1 MCAFFHIIRYIL
13 KRQGSEEMA
22 ILTIKDLDFSYHSP
36 QGETKALT
44 DINLTVNEGEFIS
57 IVGPSG
63 CGKSTLL
70 SIIAGLTP
78 VTGGFFVNNATIGYM
93 LQRDHLFEWRT
104 IYDNVILGLEI
115 KKILTHENI
124 ERVNRLLERYGLEA
138 FKDKRPSELSG
149 GMRQRAALIR
159 TLALNPDILLLDEP
173 FSALDYQTRLRV
185 SDDIGEIIKE
195 EKKTALLVTHD
206 LSEAIAMGDRI
217 VVLSERPGT
226 IKKIIDIDFGSLSPL
241 ERRNAPEFQEYFHE
255 LWRCFSKKEK
265 RRKTGL
271 VKRKLNVSEEQQIYL
286 DGIRRE
292 KIKVNCVRVFILV
305 AFIALW
311 EGCARLGVIND
322 FIFSSPSR
330 IVKCFVSMCMDGS
343 LLRHIWVTLY
353 ETFISFFLVIG
364 IGLAAAVLMWLS
376 RSFSKIIEPYIV
388 VLNSL
393 PKSALA
399 PILIVWLGNNIRT
412 IIISAISVAVFG
424 TILTLY
430 TGFMEMDP
438 DKIKLIKTLG
448 GNRFHVLTKVLI
460 PGNLAVI
467 LNTMK
472 VNMGLSLVGVIIGE
486 FLAAN
491 EGLGYLIIYGSQVF
505 KLDWVML
512 SIIILCIMATVLYQL
527 INILERVLAKKY
539 I

>member
-1 MCAFFHIIRYIL
+1 MNSR
-13 KRQGSEEMA
+13 KSVQNK
-22 ILTIKDLDFSYHSP
+22 TIS
-36 QGETKALT
+36 
-44 DINLTVNEGEFIS
+44 V
-57 IVGPSG
+57 SG
-63 CGKSTLL
+63 
-70 SIIAGLTP
+70 A
-78 VTGGFFVNNATIGYM
+78 
-93 LQRDHLFEWRT
+93 
-104 IYDNVILGLEI
+104 
-115 KKILTHENI
+115 
-124 ERVNRLLERYGLEA
+124 
-138 FKDKRPSELSG
+138 
-149 GMRQRAALIR
+149 
-159 TLALNPDILLLDEP
+159 
-173 FSALDYQTRLRV
+173 
-185 SDDIGEIIKE
+185 
-195 EKKTALLVTHD
+195 
-206 LSEAIAMGDRI
+206 
-217 VVLSERPGT
+217 
-226 IKKIIDIDFGSLSPL
+226 
-241 ERRNAPEFQEYFHE
+241 
-255 LWRCFSKKEK
+255 
-265 RRKTGL
+265 
-271 VKRKLNVSEEQQIYL
+271 QQVYL

-292 KIKVNCVRVFILV
+292 KIRVNCARVLILVVFIAV
-305 AFIALW
+305 W
-311 EGCARLGVIND
+311 EVCAQSGIIND

-330 IVKCFVSMCMDGS
+330 IMKCFVSMCADGS
-343 LLRHIWVTLY
+343 LFRHVWVTLY

-364 IGLAAAVLMWLS
+364 IGLTAAVLMWLS

-424 TILTLY
+424 TNLTLY
-430 TGFMEMDP
+430 TGFMEMDA
-438 DKIKLIKTLG
+438 DKIMLIKTLG
-448 GNRFHVLTKVLI
+448 GTRFHVLTKVLI

-527 INILERVLAKKY
+527 INILERILAKRY

>member
-1 MCAFFHIIRYIL
+1 MNSR
-13 KRQGSEEMA
+13 KSVQNK
-22 ILTIKDLDFSYHSP
+22 TIS
-36 QGETKALT
+36 
-44 DINLTVNEGEFIS
+44 V
-57 IVGPSG
+57 SG
-63 CGKSTLL
+63 
-70 SIIAGLTP
+70 A
-78 VTGGFFVNNATIGYM
+78 
-93 LQRDHLFEWRT
+93 
-104 IYDNVILGLEI
+104 
-115 KKILTHENI
+115 
-124 ERVNRLLERYGLEA
+124 
-138 FKDKRPSELSG
+138 
-149 GMRQRAALIR
+149 
-159 TLALNPDILLLDEP
+159 
-173 FSALDYQTRLRV
+173 
-185 SDDIGEIIKE
+185 
-195 EKKTALLVTHD
+195 
-206 LSEAIAMGDRI
+206 
-217 VVLSERPGT
+217 
-226 IKKIIDIDFGSLSPL
+226 
-241 ERRNAPEFQEYFHE
+241 
-255 LWRCFSKKEK
+255 
-265 RRKTGL
+265 
-271 VKRKLNVSEEQQIYL
+271 QQVYL

-292 KIKVNCVRVFILV
+292 KIRVNCARVLILV
-305 AFIALW
+305 IFIAVW
-311 EGCARLGVIND
+311 EVCAQSGIIND

-330 IVKCFVSMCMDGS
+330 IVKCFVSMCADGS
-343 LLRHIWVTLY
+343 LFRHVWVTLY

-364 IGLAAAVLMWLS
+364 IGLTAAVLMWLS

-430 TGFMEMDP
+430 TGFMEMDA

-448 GNRFHVLTKVLI
+448 GTRFHVLTKVLI

-527 INILERVLAKKY
+527 INILERILAKRY

>member
-1 MCAFFHIIRYIL
+1 MSNR
-13 KRQGSEEMA
+13 KSVQNK
-22 ILTIKDLDFSYHSP
+22 TIS
-36 QGETKALT
+36 
-44 DINLTVNEGEFIS
+44 V
-57 IVGPSG
+57 
-63 CGKSTLL
+63 
-70 SIIAGLTP
+70 
-78 VTGGFFVNNATIGYM
+78 
-93 LQRDHLFEWRT
+93 
-104 IYDNVILGLEI
+104 
-115 KKILTHENI
+115 
-124 ERVNRLLERYGLEA
+124 
-138 FKDKRPSELSG
+138 
-149 GMRQRAALIR
+149 
-159 TLALNPDILLLDEP
+159 
-173 FSALDYQTRLRV
+173 
-185 SDDIGEIIKE
+185 
-195 EKKTALLVTHD
+195 
-206 LSEAIAMGDRI
+206 SEA
-217 VVLSERPGT
+217 
-226 IKKIIDIDFGSLSPL
+226 
-241 ERRNAPEFQEYFHE
+241 
-255 LWRCFSKKEK
+255 
-265 RRKTGL
+265 
-271 VKRKLNVSEEQQIYL
+271 QQVYL

-292 KIKVNCVRVFILV
+292 KIRVNCARVLILV
-305 AFIALW
+305 IFIAVW
-311 EGCARLGVIND
+311 EVCAQSGIIND

-330 IVKCFVSMCMDGS
+330 IMKCFVSMCADGS
-343 LLRHIWVTLY
+343 LFRHVWVTLY

-364 IGLAAAVLMWLS
+364 IGLTAAVLMWLS

-430 TGFMEMDP
+430 TGFMEMDA

-448 GNRFHVLTKVLI
+448 GTRFHVLTKVLI

-527 INILERVLAKKY
+527 INILERILAKRY

>member
-1 MCAFFHIIRYIL
+1 MNSRKSVQNKTISVSEAQQVYLEGIR
-13 KRQGSEEMA
+13 KE
-22 ILTIKDLDFSYHSP
+22 
-36 QGETKALT
+36 
-44 DINLTVNEGEFIS
+44 
-57 IVGPSG
+57 
-63 CGKSTLL
+63 
-70 SIIAGLTP
+70 
-78 VTGGFFVNNATIGYM
+78 
-93 LQRDHLFEWRT
+93 
-104 IYDNVILGLEI
+104 
-115 KKILTHENI
+115 KI
-124 ERVNRLLERYGLEA
+124 RVNFARV
-138 FKDKRPSELSG
+138 
-149 GMRQRAALIR
+149 LI
-159 TLALNPDILLLDEP
+159 
-173 FSALDYQTRLRV
+173 
-185 SDDIGEIIKE
+185 
-195 EKKTALLVTHD
+195 LV
-206 LSEAIAMGDRI
+206 MFI
-217 VVLSERPGT
+217 VVWEVC
-226 IKKIIDIDFGSLSPL
+226 
-241 ERRNAPEFQEYFHE
+241 AQA
-255 LWRCFSKKEK
+255 
-265 RRKTGL
+265 
-271 VKRKLNVSEEQQIYL
+271 
-286 DGIRRE
+286 GI
-292 KIKVNCVRVFILV
+292 
-305 AFIALW
+305 
-311 EGCARLGVIND
+311 IND
-322 FIFSSPSR
+322 FIFSSPIR
-330 IVKCFVSMCMDGS
+330 IVRCFVSMCADGS
-343 LLRHIWVTLY
+343 LFRHVWVTLY

-430 TGFMEMDP
+430 TGFMEMDS

-448 GNRFHVLTKVLI
+448 GTRFHVLTKVLI

-527 INILERVLAKKY
+527 INILERVLAKRY
-539 I
+539 L

>member
-1 MCAFFHIIRYIL
+1 MSNR
-13 KRQGSEEMA
+13 KSVQNK
-22 ILTIKDLDFSYHSP
+22 TIS
-36 QGETKALT
+36 
-44 DINLTVNEGEFIS
+44 V
-57 IVGPSG
+57 
-63 CGKSTLL
+63 
-70 SIIAGLTP
+70 
-78 VTGGFFVNNATIGYM
+78 
-93 LQRDHLFEWRT
+93 
-104 IYDNVILGLEI
+104 
-115 KKILTHENI
+115 
-124 ERVNRLLERYGLEA
+124 
-138 FKDKRPSELSG
+138 
-149 GMRQRAALIR
+149 
-159 TLALNPDILLLDEP
+159 
-173 FSALDYQTRLRV
+173 
-185 SDDIGEIIKE
+185 
-195 EKKTALLVTHD
+195 
-206 LSEAIAMGDRI
+206 SEA
-217 VVLSERPGT
+217 
-226 IKKIIDIDFGSLSPL
+226 
-241 ERRNAPEFQEYFHE
+241 
-255 LWRCFSKKEK
+255 
-265 RRKTGL
+265 
-271 VKRKLNVSEEQQIYL
+271 QQVYL

-292 KIKVNCVRVFILV
+292 KIRVNCARVLILV
-305 AFIALW
+305 IFIAVW
-311 EGCARLGVIND
+311 EMCAQSGIIND

-330 IVKCFVSMCMDGS
+330 IMKCFVSMCADGS
-343 LLRHIWVTLY
+343 LFRHVWVTLY

-364 IGLAAAVLMWLS
+364 IGLTAAVLMWLS

-430 TGFMEMDP
+430 TGFMEMDA

-448 GNRFHVLTKVLI
+448 GTRFHVLAKVLI

-527 INILERVLAKKY
+527 INILERILAKRY

>member
-1 MCAFFHIIRYIL
+1 MEANK
-13 KRQGSEEMA
+13 KR
-22 ILTIKDLDFSYHSP
+22 
-36 QGETKALT
+36 
-44 DINLTVNEGEFIS
+44 NL
-57 IVGPSG
+57 
-63 CGKSTLL
+63 GKK
-70 SIIAGLTP
+70 
-78 VTGGFFVNNATIGYM
+78 N
-93 LQRDHLFEWRT
+93 
-104 IYDNVILGLEI
+104 
-115 KKILTHENI
+115 
-124 ERVNRLLERYGLEA
+124 
-138 FKDKRPSELSG
+138 
-149 GMRQRAALIR
+149 
-159 TLALNPDILLLDEP
+159 
-173 FSALDYQTRLRV
+173 
-185 SDDIGEIIKE
+185 
-195 EKKTALLVTHD
+195 
-206 LSEAIAMGDRI
+206 I
-217 VVLSERPGT
+217 VVSQSQ
-226 IKKIIDIDFGSLSPL
+226 KIYL
-241 ERRNAPEFQEYFHE
+241 EGIR
-255 LWRCFSKKEK
+255 KEK
-265 RRKTGL
+265 
-271 VKRKLNVSEEQQIYL
+271 
-286 DGIRRE
+286 IR
-292 KIKVNCVRVFILV
+292 VNCVRVLILV
-305 AFIALW
+305 LFVALW
-311 EGCARLGVIND
+311 EVCAGTGVIND

-330 IVKCFVSMCMDGS
+330 IVKCFVSMCADGS
-343 LLRHIWVTLY
+343 LFRHMWVTLY

-364 IGLAAAVLMWLS
+364 VGLVAAVLMWLS
-376 RSFSKIIEPYIV
+376 RSFSRIIEPYIV

-527 INILERVLAKKY
+527 INILEKVLERRY
-539 I
+539 S

>member
-1 MCAFFHIIRYIL
+1 M
-13 KRQGSEEMA
+13 
-22 ILTIKDLDFSYHSP
+22 
-36 QGETKALT
+36 
-44 DINLTVNEGEFIS
+44 
-57 IVGPSG
+57 
-63 CGKSTLL
+63 
-70 SIIAGLTP
+70 
-78 VTGGFFVNNATIGYM
+78 
-93 LQRDHLFEWRT
+93 
-104 IYDNVILGLEI
+104 
-115 KKILTHENI
+115 KK
-124 ERVNRLLERYGLEA
+124 Y
-138 FKDKRPSELSG
+138 
-149 GMRQRAALIR
+149 
-159 TLALNPDILLLDEP
+159 
-173 FSALDYQTRLRV
+173 
-185 SDDIGEIIKE
+185 
-195 EKKTALLVTHD
+195 EKKGAVKD
-206 LSEAIAMGDRI
+206 IA
-217 VVLSERPGT
+217 
-226 IKKIIDIDFGSLSPL
+226 
-241 ERRNAPEFQEYFHE
+241 
-255 LWRCFSKKEK
+255 
-265 RRKTGL
+265 
-271 VKRKLNVSEEQQIYL
+271 KRKLEMSVEQKRYL
-286 DGIRRE
+286 ESIKRE
-292 KIKVNCVRVFILV
+292 KVKVNSIRVLILM
-305 AFIALW
+305 AFIILW
-311 EGCARLGVIND
+311 EVCAQTGVIND
-322 FIFSSPSR
+322 FIFSSPLR
-330 IVKCFVSMCMDGS
+330 IVRCFVSMCSDGS
-343 LLRHIWVTLY
+343 LFRHIWVTLY

-364 IGLAAAVLMWLS
+364 IGLASAVLMWLS

-430 TGFMEMDP
+430 TGFMEMDA

-512 SIIILCIMATVLYQL
+512 SIIILCIMAAILYQL
-527 INILERVLAKKY
+527 INILERILSKRY

>member
-1 MCAFFHIIRYIL
+1 MEASK
-13 KRQGSEEMA
+13 KR
-22 ILTIKDLDFSYHSP
+22 
-36 QGETKALT
+36 
-44 DINLTVNEGEFIS
+44 NL
-57 IVGPSG
+57 
-63 CGKSTLL
+63 GKK
-70 SIIAGLTP
+70 
-78 VTGGFFVNNATIGYM
+78 N
-93 LQRDHLFEWRT
+93 
-104 IYDNVILGLEI
+104 
-115 KKILTHENI
+115 
-124 ERVNRLLERYGLEA
+124 
-138 FKDKRPSELSG
+138 
-149 GMRQRAALIR
+149 
-159 TLALNPDILLLDEP
+159 
-173 FSALDYQTRLRV
+173 
-185 SDDIGEIIKE
+185 
-195 EKKTALLVTHD
+195 
-206 LSEAIAMGDRI
+206 I
-217 VVLSERPGT
+217 VVSQSQ
-226 IKKIIDIDFGSLSPL
+226 K
-241 ERRNAPEFQEYFHE
+241 
-255 LWRCFSKKEK
+255 
-265 RRKTGL
+265 
-271 VKRKLNVSEEQQIYL
+271 IYL
-286 DGIRRE
+286 EGIRRE
-292 KIKVNCVRVFILV
+292 KIRVNCVRVLILV
-305 AFIALW
+305 LFVALW
-311 EGCARLGVIND
+311 EVCAGTGVIND

-330 IVKCFVSMCMDGS
+330 IVKCFVSMCADGS
-343 LLRHIWVTLY
+343 LFRHMWVTLY

-364 IGLAAAVLMWLS
+364 VGLVAAVLMWLS
-376 RSFSKIIEPYIV
+376 RSFSRIIEPYIV

-527 INILERVLAKKY
+527 INILEKVLERRY
-539 I
+539 S

>member
-1 MCAFFHIIRYIL
+1 MNSR
-13 KRQGSEEMA
+13 KSVQNK
-22 ILTIKDLDFSYHSP
+22 TIS
-36 QGETKALT
+36 
-44 DINLTVNEGEFIS
+44 V
-57 IVGPSG
+57 SG
-63 CGKSTLL
+63 
-70 SIIAGLTP
+70 A
-78 VTGGFFVNNATIGYM
+78 
-93 LQRDHLFEWRT
+93 
-104 IYDNVILGLEI
+104 
-115 KKILTHENI
+115 
-124 ERVNRLLERYGLEA
+124 
-138 FKDKRPSELSG
+138 
-149 GMRQRAALIR
+149 
-159 TLALNPDILLLDEP
+159 
-173 FSALDYQTRLRV
+173 
-185 SDDIGEIIKE
+185 
-195 EKKTALLVTHD
+195 
-206 LSEAIAMGDRI
+206 
-217 VVLSERPGT
+217 
-226 IKKIIDIDFGSLSPL
+226 
-241 ERRNAPEFQEYFHE
+241 
-255 LWRCFSKKEK
+255 
-265 RRKTGL
+265 
-271 VKRKLNVSEEQQIYL
+271 QQVYL

-292 KIKVNCVRVFILV
+292 KIRVNCARVLILV
-305 AFIALW
+305 IFIAVW
-311 EGCARLGVIND
+311 EVCAQSGIIND

-330 IVKCFVSMCMDGS
+330 IVKCFVSMCADGS
-343 LLRHIWVTLY
+343 LFRHVWVTLY

-364 IGLAAAVLMWLS
+364 IGLTAAVLMWLS

-430 TGFMEMDP
+430 TGFMEMDA

-448 GNRFHVLTKVLI
+448 GTRFHVLTKVLI
-460 PGNLAVI
+460 PGNFAVI

-512 SIIILCIMATVLYQL
+512 SIIILCMMATLLYQL
-527 INILERVLAKKY
+527 INILEKVLSKRY

>member
-1 MCAFFHIIRYIL
+1 MEANK
-13 KRQGSEEMA
+13 KR
-22 ILTIKDLDFSYHSP
+22 
-36 QGETKALT
+36 
-44 DINLTVNEGEFIS
+44 NW
-57 IVGPSG
+57 
-63 CGKSTLL
+63 GKK
-70 SIIAGLTP
+70 
-78 VTGGFFVNNATIGYM
+78 N
-93 LQRDHLFEWRT
+93 
-104 IYDNVILGLEI
+104 
-115 KKILTHENI
+115 
-124 ERVNRLLERYGLEA
+124 
-138 FKDKRPSELSG
+138 
-149 GMRQRAALIR
+149 
-159 TLALNPDILLLDEP
+159 
-173 FSALDYQTRLRV
+173 
-185 SDDIGEIIKE
+185 
-195 EKKTALLVTHD
+195 
-206 LSEAIAMGDRI
+206 I
-217 VVLSERPGT
+217 VVSQSQ
-226 IKKIIDIDFGSLSPL
+226 KIYL
-241 ERRNAPEFQEYFHE
+241 EGIR
-255 LWRCFSKKEK
+255 KEK
-265 RRKTGL
+265 
-271 VKRKLNVSEEQQIYL
+271 
-286 DGIRRE
+286 IR
-292 KIKVNCVRVFILV
+292 VNCVRVLILV
-305 AFIALW
+305 LFVALW
-311 EGCARLGVIND
+311 EVCAGTGVIND

-330 IVKCFVSMCMDGS
+330 IVKCFVSMCADGS
-343 LLRHIWVTLY
+343 LFRHMWVTLY

-364 IGLAAAVLMWLS
+364 VGLVAAVLMWLS
-376 RSFSKIIEPYIV
+376 RSFSRIIEPYIV

-448 GNRFHVLTKVLI
+448 GNRFHVLTKVLL

-527 INILERVLAKKY
+527 INILEKVLERRY
-539 I
+539 S

>member
-1 MCAFFHIIRYIL
+1 MNSRKSVQNKTISVSESQQMYLEGIR
-13 KRQGSEEMA
+13 KE
-22 ILTIKDLDFSYHSP
+22 
-36 QGETKALT
+36 
-44 DINLTVNEGEFIS
+44 
-57 IVGPSG
+57 
-63 CGKSTLL
+63 
-70 SIIAGLTP
+70 
-78 VTGGFFVNNATIGYM
+78 
-93 LQRDHLFEWRT
+93 
-104 IYDNVILGLEI
+104 
-115 KKILTHENI
+115 KI
-124 ERVNRLLERYGLEA
+124 RVNCARV
-138 FKDKRPSELSG
+138 
-149 GMRQRAALIR
+149 LI
-159 TLALNPDILLLDEP
+159 
-173 FSALDYQTRLRV
+173 
-185 SDDIGEIIKE
+185 
-195 EKKTALLVTHD
+195 LV
-206 LSEAIAMGDRI
+206 IFI
-217 VVLSERPGT
+217 VVWEVC
-226 IKKIIDIDFGSLSPL
+226 
-241 ERRNAPEFQEYFHE
+241 AQA
-255 LWRCFSKKEK
+255 
-265 RRKTGL
+265 
-271 VKRKLNVSEEQQIYL
+271 
-286 DGIRRE
+286 GI
-292 KIKVNCVRVFILV
+292 
-305 AFIALW
+305 
-311 EGCARLGVIND
+311 IND
-322 FIFSSPSR
+322 FIFSSPLR
-330 IVKCFVSMCMDGS
+330 IVRCFMSMCADGS
-343 LLRHIWVTLY
+343 LFRHVWVTLY

-412 IIISAISVAVFG
+412 IVISAISVAVFG

-430 TGFMEMDP
+430 TGFMEMDA

-448 GNRFHVLTKVLI
+448 GTRFHVLTKVLI

-527 INILERVLAKKY
+527 INILERVLAKRY

>member
-1 MCAFFHIIRYIL
+1 M
-13 KRQGSEEMA
+13 
-22 ILTIKDLDFSYHSP
+22 
-36 QGETKALT
+36 
-44 DINLTVNEGEFIS
+44 
-57 IVGPSG
+57 
-63 CGKSTLL
+63 
-70 SIIAGLTP
+70 
-78 VTGGFFVNNATIGYM
+78 
-93 LQRDHLFEWRT
+93 
-104 IYDNVILGLEI
+104 
-115 KKILTHENI
+115 
-124 ERVNRLLERYGLEA
+124 
-138 FKDKRPSELSG
+138 
-149 GMRQRAALIR
+149 
-159 TLALNPDILLLDEP
+159 
-173 FSALDYQTRLRV
+173 
-185 SDDIGEIIKE
+185 
-195 EKKTALLVTHD
+195 
-206 LSEAIAMGDRI
+206 
-217 VVLSERPGT
+217 
-226 IKKIIDIDFGSLSPL
+226 
-241 ERRNAPEFQEYFHE
+241 
-255 LWRCFSKKEK
+255 EK

-271 VKRKLNVSEEQQIYL
+271 IKRKLNVSEEQQIYL

-412 IIISAISVAVFG
+412 IIIS
-424 TILTLY
+424 LY

>member
-1 MCAFFHIIRYIL
+1 MNSR
-13 KRQGSEEMA
+13 KSVQNK
-22 ILTIKDLDFSYHSP
+22 TIS
-36 QGETKALT
+36 
-44 DINLTVNEGEFIS
+44 V
-57 IVGPSG
+57 SG
-63 CGKSTLL
+63 
-70 SIIAGLTP
+70 A
-78 VTGGFFVNNATIGYM
+78 
-93 LQRDHLFEWRT
+93 
-104 IYDNVILGLEI
+104 
-115 KKILTHENI
+115 
-124 ERVNRLLERYGLEA
+124 
-138 FKDKRPSELSG
+138 
-149 GMRQRAALIR
+149 
-159 TLALNPDILLLDEP
+159 
-173 FSALDYQTRLRV
+173 
-185 SDDIGEIIKE
+185 
-195 EKKTALLVTHD
+195 
-206 LSEAIAMGDRI
+206 
-217 VVLSERPGT
+217 
-226 IKKIIDIDFGSLSPL
+226 
-241 ERRNAPEFQEYFHE
+241 
-255 LWRCFSKKEK
+255 
-265 RRKTGL
+265 
-271 VKRKLNVSEEQQIYL
+271 QQLYL

-292 KIKVNCVRVFILV
+292 KIRVNFARVLILV
-305 AFIALW
+305 IFIAVW
-311 EGCARLGVIND
+311 EVCAQSGIIND

-330 IVKCFVSMCMDGS
+330 IVKCFVSMCADGS
-343 LLRHIWVTLY
+343 LFRHVWVTLY

-364 IGLAAAVLMWLS
+364 IGLTAAVLMWLS

-430 TGFMEMDP
+430 TGFMEMDA

-448 GNRFHVLTKVLI
+448 GTRLHVLTKVLI

-512 SIIILCIMATVLYQL
+512 SIIILCMMATLLYQL
-527 INILERVLAKKY
+527 INILEKVLSKRY

>member
-1 MCAFFHIIRYIL
+1 MNSR
-13 KRQGSEEMA
+13 KSVQNK
-22 ILTIKDLDFSYHSP
+22 TIS
-36 QGETKALT
+36 
-44 DINLTVNEGEFIS
+44 V
-57 IVGPSG
+57 SG
-63 CGKSTLL
+63 AQK
-70 SIIAGLTP
+70 
-78 VTGGFFVNNATIGYM
+78 V
-93 LQRDHLFEWRT
+93 
-104 IYDNVILGLEI
+104 
-115 KKILTHENI
+115 
-124 ERVNRLLERYGLEA
+124 
-138 FKDKRPSELSG
+138 
-149 GMRQRAALIR
+149 
-159 TLALNPDILLLDEP
+159 
-173 FSALDYQTRLRV
+173 
-185 SDDIGEIIKE
+185 
-195 EKKTALLVTHD
+195 
-206 LSEAIAMGDRI
+206 
-217 VVLSERPGT
+217 
-226 IKKIIDIDFGSLSPL
+226 
-241 ERRNAPEFQEYFHE
+241 
-255 LWRCFSKKEK
+255 
-265 RRKTGL
+265 
-271 VKRKLNVSEEQQIYL
+271 YL

-292 KIKVNCVRVFILV
+292 KIRVNCARVLILV
-305 AFIALW
+305 IFIAVW
-311 EGCARLGVIND
+311 EVCAQSGIIND

-330 IVKCFVSMCMDGS
+330 IVKCFVSMCVDGS
-343 LLRHIWVTLY
+343 LFRHVWVTLY

-364 IGLAAAVLMWLS
+364 IGLTAAVLMWLS

-430 TGFMEMDP
+430 TGFMEMDA

-448 GNRFHVLTKVLI
+448 GTRFHVLTKVLI

-512 SIIILCIMATVLYQL
+512 SIIILCMMATLLYQL
-527 INILERVLAKKY
+527 INILEKVLSKRY

>member
-1 MCAFFHIIRYIL
+1 MNSR
-13 KRQGSEEMA
+13 KSVQNK
-22 ILTIKDLDFSYHSP
+22 TIS
-36 QGETKALT
+36 
-44 DINLTVNEGEFIS
+44 V
-57 IVGPSG
+57 SG
-63 CGKSTLL
+63 
-70 SIIAGLTP
+70 A
-78 VTGGFFVNNATIGYM
+78 
-93 LQRDHLFEWRT
+93 
-104 IYDNVILGLEI
+104 
-115 KKILTHENI
+115 
-124 ERVNRLLERYGLEA
+124 
-138 FKDKRPSELSG
+138 
-149 GMRQRAALIR
+149 
-159 TLALNPDILLLDEP
+159 
-173 FSALDYQTRLRV
+173 
-185 SDDIGEIIKE
+185 
-195 EKKTALLVTHD
+195 
-206 LSEAIAMGDRI
+206 
-217 VVLSERPGT
+217 
-226 IKKIIDIDFGSLSPL
+226 
-241 ERRNAPEFQEYFHE
+241 
-255 LWRCFSKKEK
+255 
-265 RRKTGL
+265 
-271 VKRKLNVSEEQQIYL
+271 QQVYL

-292 KIKVNCVRVFILV
+292 KIRVNCARVLILV
-305 AFIALW
+305 IFIAVW
-311 EGCARLGVIND
+311 EVCAQSGIIND

-330 IVKCFVSMCMDGS
+330 IMKCFVSMCADGS
-343 LLRHIWVTLY
+343 LFRHVWVTLY

-364 IGLAAAVLMWLS
+364 IGLTAAVLMWLS

-430 TGFMEMDP
+430 TGFMEMDA

-448 GNRFHVLTKVLI
+448 GTRFHVLTKVLI

-512 SIIILCIMATVLYQL
+512 SIIILCLMATLLYQL
-527 INILERVLAKKY
+527 INILEKVLSKRY